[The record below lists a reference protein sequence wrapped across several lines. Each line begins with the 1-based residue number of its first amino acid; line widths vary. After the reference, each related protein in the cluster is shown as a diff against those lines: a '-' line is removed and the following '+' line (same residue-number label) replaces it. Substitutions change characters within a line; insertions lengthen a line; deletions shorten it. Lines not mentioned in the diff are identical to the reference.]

1 MGEGQAAALLC
12 ASAAPLPSAAQGT
25 SVAGFCAESGG
36 QVDAPSMD
44 FAGLILEL
52 LGGETSSGEAVP
64 SEVVED
70 KPEDRSPAEDIVA
83 LPDLRALQPPL
94 LQQAAPAPAAPETTA
109 SQSRTQEPAR
119 PSEMLVTSGPLAAQP
134 ILSVAQQAFA
144 AVPQV
149 LPASGD
155 RARLASPV
163 VPPAPSALP
172 GARQVTPAV
181 EGSTPLTTPGQLSVP
196 VSALWGREVEGQ
208 QTAPVTSLPG
218 QERTAVPLVASG
230 AETVPA
236 VGAAQVEVS
245 ATRPP
250 VQETGVPSGE
260 FPAAAQRPT
269 VVEGPQRFAG
279 WPDSAQGPLPPA
291 ATMTVPA
298 HVPEQAEVVPTTPAA
313 PVAPK
318 PSVAVPEIVTTPS
331 PAPEATPTAPVT
343 QTIVQVTATVARDA
357 RPTPEGSEAN
367 LTDQTRRTTVQAS
380 PSVPERT
387 LETPQATVTPSAV
400 RVARAPAT
408 TLPATQAIGTVPRAD
423 APRPVAGDQAQVTA
437 SLEPEA
443 PALQATGR
451 AQETATPATRE
462 IATSAPQLAEAAR
475 GEGSS
480 VASRLAERVATG
492 VLLQTPEV
500 GGQLPRSQNPLRAA
514 GETVLEGPQ
523 GVALPVPP
531 AAPAV
536 TSPQAQQALM
546 ASQSL
551 AAEETVATKE
561 AAGGSAA
568 RLTAASGLTQKR
580 VAASENETAP
590 MTMGTVSAPTAEV
603 GAERVVTP
611 VEATQRAVQL
621 AEAIHSQV
629 GLRGGR
635 VKLYLPWDDLGV
647 ESVTVVVA
655 DRHAGV
661 DLVCS
666 EAQALDLRVLEGPLR
681 ERLQAH
687 GLTLEAFTMSFG
699 EGQSS
704 GGQSR
709 SEYVPTSPSPL
720 GEEPRSRPSAPR
732 PQTVYSERSSSGVL
746 DLFA

>member
-1 MGEGQAAALLC
+1 M
-12 ASAAPLPSAAQGT
+12 
-25 SVAGFCAESGG
+25 
-36 QVDAPSMD
+36 
-44 FAGLILEL
+44 
-52 LGGETSSGEAVP
+52 
-64 SEVVED
+64 
-70 KPEDRSPAEDIVA
+70 
-83 LPDLRALQPPL
+83 
-94 LQQAAPAPAAPETTA
+94 
-109 SQSRTQEPAR
+109 
-119 PSEMLVTSGPLAAQP
+119 
-134 ILSVAQQAFA
+134 
-144 AVPQV
+144 
-149 LPASGD
+149 
-155 RARLASPV
+155 
-163 VPPAPSALP
+163 
-172 GARQVTPAV
+172 
-181 EGSTPLTTPGQLSVP
+181 
-196 VSALWGREVEGQ
+196 
-208 QTAPVTSLPG
+208 
-218 QERTAVPLVASG
+218 
-230 AETVPA
+230 
-236 VGAAQVEVS
+236 
-245 ATRPP
+245 
-250 VQETGVPSGE
+250 
-260 FPAAAQRPT
+260 
-269 VVEGPQRFAG
+269 
-279 WPDSAQGPLPPA
+279 
-291 ATMTVPA
+291 
-298 HVPEQAEVVPTTPAA
+298 PTTPAA